1 MFPKIMKG
9 FVNGFLDPTFHQDYI
24 YKNSELLNRNP
35 AVLTSIQGTEFTEF
49 ARQLSRAGFVRSK
62 PVRLARDI
70 AAEIPGWKRILRI
83 L

>member
-70 AAEIPGWKRILRI
+70 AC
-83 L
+83 